1 LSLPNRYQTADKIT
15 RQLPASYGK
24 IEARGGNRAKLNGGK
39 TMLKTVLFAALAG
52 LSLGALGNMADAR
65 LAGFIGLV
73 LIGLAMAVIAK
84 AAR

>member
-1 LSLPNRYQTADKIT
+1 
-15 RQLPASYGK
+15 
-24 IEARGGNRAKLNGGK
+24 
-39 TMLKTVLFAALAG
+39 MLKTVLFAALAG